1 MPQLDAGTTNRAE
14 LLKQWRQALGYTQRD
29 LAAILGVSN
38 FHICEQER
46 HREPT
51 TARTIN
57 HLALVYAIHSLP
69 PDAPVSIIQDLL
81 EPPSALRRRQQT
93 VQLLKARSSRRPVS
107 RRRTHTARNP
117 TGKKHQIEAFYYLP
131 VYICTRWRYIRR
143 PDRRHGAR
151 PSFARVC

>member
-1 MPQLDAGTTNRAE
+1 MTQLDAETTNRAE

-81 EPPSALRRRQQT
+81 EPPSALRRRQRA
-93 VQLLKARSSRRPVS
+93 VQLLNTRAGRSRRTRRYKVPKRSFKRLIAACVS
-107 RRRTHTARNP
+107 V
-117 TGKKHQIEAFYYLP
+117 L
-131 VYICTRWRYIRR
+131 C
-143 PDRRHGAR
+143 
-151 PSFARVC
+151 S

>member
-1 MPQLDAGTTNRAE
+1 MPQFDTGTTNRAE
-14 LLKQWRQALGYTQRD
+14 LLKQWWQALGYTQKD

-81 EPPSALRRRQQT
+81 APPSALRRRQRA
-93 VQLLKARSSRRPVS
+93 VQALKARRYQKLQK
-107 RRRTHTARNP
+107 AR
-117 TGKKHQIEAFYYLP
+117 QQ
-131 VYICTRWRYIRR
+131 V
-143 PDRRHGAR
+143 
-151 PSFARVC
+151 

>member
-1 MPQLDAGTTNRAE
+1 MTQLDAETTNRAE

-69 PDAPVSIIQDLL
+69 PDAPVSIIQDMI
-81 EPPSALRRRQQT
+81 EPPSALHHRKRA
-93 VQLLKARSSRRPVS
+93 VQLLKTGRRQKS
-107 RRRTHTARNP
+107 Q
-117 TGKKHQIEAFYYLP
+117 K
-131 VYICTRWRYIRR
+131 TRQK
-143 PDRRHGAR
+143 A
-151 PSFARVC
+151 

>member
-1 MPQLDAGTTNRAE
+1 MTQLDAETTNRAE

-69 PDAPVSIIQDLL
+69 PDAPVSIIQDMI
-81 EPPSALRRRQQT
+81 EPPSALRRRKRA
-93 VQLLKARSSRRPVS
+93 VQLLKARRRQKSPEGASEGVDATLHATDTMLGS
-107 RRRTHTARNP
+107 VP
-117 TGKKHQIEAFYYLP
+117 TIFNQATEN
-131 VYICTRWRYIRR
+131 
-143 PDRRHGAR
+143 
-151 PSFARVC
+151 

>member
-1 MPQLDAGTTNRAE
+1 MTQLDSETTNRAE

-69 PDAPVSIIQDLL
+69 PDAPASIIQDMI
-81 EPPSALRRRQQT
+81 EPPSALRRRKRA
-93 VQLLKARSSRRPVS
+93 VQLLKTGRRQ
-107 RRRTHTARNP
+107 
-117 TGKKHQIEAFYYLP
+117 KFQK
-131 VYICTRWRYIRR
+131 TRQK
-143 PDRRHGAR
+143 G
-151 PSFARVC
+151 

>member
-1 MPQLDAGTTNRAE
+1 MTQLDAETTNRAE

-38 FHICEQER
+38 FHICEQEC

-81 EPPSALRRRQQT
+81 APPSALRRRQRA
-93 VQLLKARSSRRPVS
+93 VQSLKARRCQKLQK
-107 RRRTHTARNP
+107 AR
-117 TGKKHQIEAFYYLP
+117 QQA
-131 VYICTRWRYIRR
+131 
-143 PDRRHGAR
+143 
-151 PSFARVC
+151 

>member
-1 MPQLDAGTTNRAE
+1 MHQLDAGTTNRAE
-14 LLKQWRQALGYTQRD
+14 LLKQWRQALGYTQKD

-81 EPPSALRRRQQT
+81 APPSALRRRQRA
-93 VQLLKARSSRRPVS
+93 VQSLKARRCQKLQK
-107 RRRTHTARNP
+107 AR
-117 TGKKHQIEAFYYLP
+117 QQA
-131 VYICTRWRYIRR
+131 
-143 PDRRHGAR
+143 
-151 PSFARVC
+151 

>member
-1 MPQLDAGTTNRAE
+1 MPQLDTGTTNRAE
-14 LLKQWRQALGYTQRD
+14 LLKQWRQALGYTQKD

-69 PDAPVSIIQDLL
+69 PEVL
-81 EPPSALRRRQQT
+81 EDPSEGVDTTLHATDTMLGSVLTIFNQAT
-93 VQLLKARSSRRPVS
+93 K
-107 RRRTHTARNP
+107 N
-117 TGKKHQIEAFYYLP
+117 
-131 VYICTRWRYIRR
+131 
-143 PDRRHGAR
+143 
-151 PSFARVC
+151 

>member
-1 MPQLDAGTTNRAE
+1 MTQLDAETTNRAE

-81 EPPSALRRRQQT
+81 APPSALRRRQRA
-93 VQLLKARSSRRPVS
+93 VQSLKARRCQKLQK
-107 RRRTHTARNP
+107 AR
-117 TGKKHQIEAFYYLP
+117 QQA
-131 VYICTRWRYIRR
+131 
-143 PDRRHGAR
+143 
-151 PSFARVC
+151 

>member
-1 MPQLDAGTTNRAE
+1 MPQLDTGTTNRAE
-14 LLKQWRQALGYTQRD
+14 LLKQWRQALGYTQKD

-46 HREPT
+46 RREPT

-81 EPPSALRRRQQT
+81 APPSALRRRQRAM
-93 VQLLKARSSRRPVS
+93 QLLNT
-107 RRRTHTARNP
+107 RRRQKQKNA
-117 TGKKHQIEAFYYLP
+117 AL
-131 VYICTRWRYIRR
+131 
-143 PDRRHGAR
+143 
-151 PSFARVC
+151 

>member
-14 LLKQWRQALGYTQRD
+14 LLKKWRQALGYTQKD

-69 PDAPVSIIQDLL
+69 PDAPVSIIQDMLA
-81 EPPSALRRRQQT
+81 PPSALRRRQRA
-93 VQLLKARSSRRPVS
+93 VQSLKARRCQ
-107 RRRTHTARNP
+107 
-117 TGKKHQIEAFYYLP
+117 KLQK
-131 VYICTRWRYIRR
+131 TRQQ
-143 PDRRHGAR
+143 A
-151 PSFARVC
+151 

>member
-1 MPQLDAGTTNRAE
+1 MTQLDAETTNRAE

-81 EPPSALRRRQQT
+81 APPSALRRRQRA
-93 VQLLKARSSRRPVS
+93 VQSLKARRCQKLQK
-107 RRRTHTARNP
+107 AR
-117 TGKKHQIEAFYYLP
+117 QQ
-131 VYICTRWRYIRR
+131 V
-143 PDRRHGAR
+143 
-151 PSFARVC
+151 

>member
-1 MPQLDAGTTNRAE
+1 MHQLDAGTTNRAE
-14 LLKQWRQALGYTQRD
+14 LLKQWRQALGYTQKD
-29 LAAILGVSN
+29 LAAVLGVSN

-81 EPPSALRRRQQT
+81 APPSALRRRQRA
-93 VQLLKARSSRRPVS
+93 VQSLKAKRCQKLQK
-107 RRRTHTARNP
+107 AR
-117 TGKKHQIEAFYYLP
+117 QQA
-131 VYICTRWRYIRR
+131 
-143 PDRRHGAR
+143 
-151 PSFARVC
+151 

>member
-14 LLKQWRQALGYTQRD
+14 LLKQWRQALGYTQKD

-69 PDAPVSIIQDLL
+69 PDAPVSSVQDMFA
-81 EPPSALRRRQQT
+81 PPNALRRRQRAMK
-93 VQLLKARSSRRPVS
+93 LMKGR
-107 RRRTHTARNP
+107 
-117 TGKKHQIEAFYYLP
+117 
-131 VYICTRWRYIRR
+131 
-143 PDRRHGAR
+143 
-151 PSFARVC
+151 

>member
-1 MPQLDAGTTNRAE
+1 MTQLDTGTTNRAE
-14 LLKQWRQALGYTQRD
+14 LLKQWRQALGYTQKD

-46 HREPT
+46 HCEPT

-81 EPPSALRRRQQT
+81 APPSALRRRQRA
-93 VQLLKARSSRRPVS
+93 VRALKARRYQKLQK
-107 RRRTHTARNP
+107 AR
-117 TGKKHQIEAFYYLP
+117 QQ
-131 VYICTRWRYIRR
+131 V
-143 PDRRHGAR
+143 
-151 PSFARVC
+151 

>member
-1 MPQLDAGTTNRAE
+1 MTQLDSETTNRAE

-69 PDAPVSIIQDLL
+69 PDAPVSIIQDMI
-81 EPPSALRRRQQT
+81 EPPSALRHRKRA
-93 VQLLKARSSRRPVS
+93 VQLLKTGRRQKS
-107 RRRTHTARNP
+107 Q
-117 TGKKHQIEAFYYLP
+117 K
-131 VYICTRWRYIRR
+131 TRQK
-143 PDRRHGAR
+143 A
-151 PSFARVC
+151 